1 MQGSLPAGWLA
12 FTGRELNPLD
22 RYKRFQITFSFPF
35 SGFILAQGRLAFQ
48 AVPSWVISGLSL
60 LPAFAVRHPVC
71 IRPSCTSWSRRLSRT
86 APGRGLDDAPPCG
99 GILHLPQG
107 PSLGSGLFCPGPSS
121 LNRPHPPHSQAHRD
135 FTAWR
140 LIRDAF
146 AVRERL
152 GDPRVVP
159 SFRCSSLPGMPP
171 SPTPGSP
178 TSLCSRTSMPTW
190 PSPFDHRLGTPD
202 IPAIRFTREADFV
215 ASLVRFRYG
224 LPGCSPPCTDQ
235 TGTSS
240 PRGLLLPGFQRI
252 GLPPRCWL

>member
-1 MQGSLPAGWLA
+1 
-12 FTGRELNPLD
+12 
-22 RYKRFQITFSFPF
+22 
-35 SGFILAQGRLAFQ
+35 
-48 AVPSWVISGLSL
+48 
-60 LPAFAVRHPVC
+60 
-71 IRPSCTSWSRRLSRT
+71 
-86 APGRGLDDAPPCG
+86 
-99 GILHLPQG
+99 
-107 PSLGSGLFCPGPSS
+107 LFCPGPSS

-159 SFRCSSLPGMPP
+159 SFRCTSLPGMPP

-178 TSLCSRTSMPTW
+178 TSLCSRASMPTW

-202 IPAIRFTREADFV
+202 PPAIRSTRAAHFV

-224 LPGCSPPCTDQ
+224 LPSCSPPCADR
-235 TGTSS
+235 TGTPQPSGAFTTRLSTDWS
-240 PRGLLLPGFQRI
+240 PSPLLVITTTVTGLLLLA
-252 GLPPRCWL
+252 GLAPAGMAASFAARSN